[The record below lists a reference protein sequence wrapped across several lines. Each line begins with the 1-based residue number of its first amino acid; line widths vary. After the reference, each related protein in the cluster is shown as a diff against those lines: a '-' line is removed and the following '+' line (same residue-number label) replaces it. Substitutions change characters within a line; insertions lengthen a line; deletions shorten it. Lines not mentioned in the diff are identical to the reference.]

1 MELLVSIKEKL
12 YKKNRLEA
20 ILSTLGIMGWL
31 GIVLG
36 ILAMTNIVTRTLAN
50 VWSKEES
57 FSWDKMLKG
66 IGKVVIF
73 YLSAVAVSIA
83 FTILPF
89 INDMITEAFGVVLLA
104 KDTLTTLSSVAVLSV
119 VVTVIV
125 TQGKKALESVI
136 NLSKLSTSNKEE
148 ITWKV
153 EEE

>member
-1 MELLVSIKEKL
+1 MW
-12 YKKNRLEA
+12 EA

-36 ILAMTNIVTRTLAN
+36 ILAITNIVTRTLAN

-57 FSWDKMLKG
+57 FSWEKMLKG

>member
-1 MELLVSIKEKL
+1 MW
-12 YKKNRLEA
+12 EA

-36 ILAMTNIVTRTLAN
+36 ILAITNIVTRTLAN

-57 FSWDKMLKG
+57 FSWEKMLKG

-119 VVTVIV
+119 VVAVVV

-136 NLSKLSTSNKEE
+136 NLSKLSTGNKEE
-148 ITWKV
+148 ITWDV

>member
-1 MELLVSIKEKL
+1 MW
-12 YKKNRLEA
+12 EA

-36 ILAMTNIVTRTLAN
+36 ILAITNIVTRTLAN
-50 VWSKEES
+50 VWSKEEN
-57 FSWDKMLKG
+57 FSWEKMLKG
-66 IGKVVIF
+66 IGKVIIF
-73 YLSAVAVSIA
+73 YLSAVAVNIA

-89 INDMITEAFGVVLLA
+89 INDMITNAFGVVLLA

-119 VVTVIV
+119 VVAVVV

-136 NLSKLSTSNKEE
+136 NLSKLSTGNKEE
-148 ITWKV
+148 ITWDV

>member
-1 MELLVSIKEKL
+1 
-12 YKKNRLEA
+12 
-20 ILSTLGIMGWL
+20 
-31 GIVLG
+31 
-36 ILAMTNIVTRTLAN
+36 
-50 VWSKEES
+50 
-57 FSWDKMLKG
+57 MLKG